1 MENIKNLGLLAEM
14 LSAGNSGK
22 CAENLDI
29 YELAHIVQ
37 MVGGINHALETF
49 NSEEFWYGRNTDV
62 LIFDDD
68 ESLGSF
74 EVVNE
79 ILSWIANEIVTT
91 RLHMDRHCNEKA
103 YEGSIDISNN
113 EEEEI
118 EKLKSKLMFDYNGD
132 FKNIMDLAE
141 KYIEI
146 YMTGSER
153 TYNLYHG
160 VYKGKLYVVL
170 ESWH

>member
-1 MENIKNLGLLAEM
+1 MMENIKNLGELAEM

-49 NSEEFWYGRNTDV
+49 NSDEFWYGRNTDV
-62 LIFDDD
+62 MIFDD
-68 ESLGSF
+68 ETLGSF

-79 ILSWIANEIVTT
+79 IFEWVAGEIVTT
-91 RLHMDRHCNEKA
+91 RLHMDRHVGGKA
-103 YEGSIDISNN
+103 YEGSIDISDD
-113 EEEEI
+113 EDKEI
-118 EKLKSKLMFDYNGD
+118 EILKSKLMFDYNGD
-132 FKNIMDLAE
+132 FENIMDLAE